1 MSFKYIILNTC
12 TLDTHTAVHSGN
24 TLWAPD
30 VFKLYMILNTCTLDT
45 HTAVAPGYTLW
56 APDVFKLYDLEYK
69 YHYTHAAVDPGN
81 TFMGS

>member
-1 MSFKYIILNTC
+1 MGTRCLLIILILNTC

-30 VFKLYMILNTCTLDT
+30 VFKLYMIMNTCTLDT

-56 APDVFKLYDLEYK
+56 APDVPWIHILL
-69 YHYTHAAVDPGN
+69 
-81 TFMGS
+81 